1 VPDVRRNTALGVLAA
16 AGALGALLARRR
28 RPDAAAPAQTASPDP
43 RAAELRRKLA
53 RARAEPP
60 TTEPP
65 RDEFEAMRRR
75 IHAEAREAAERM
87 RASGEAPDS

>member
-1 VPDVRRNTALGVLAA
+1 MRRNTALGVLAA
-16 AGALGALLARRR
+16 AGALGALLTRRR
-28 RPDAAAPAQTASPDP
+28 RPDAAAPGQTASPDP

-60 TTEPP
+60 PPTEPP

-87 RASGEAPDS
+87 RAAGEGPDS